1 MRVLVIYS
9 HPVPESFCAALRD
22 TVMAALGE
30 AGHETRLLDLYEP
43 AGDNAAQLRATVDI
57 ARRRLAEIRLQHE
70 ELLDIIEDL
79 EARVRDERPAGEHR
93 PTPDRRVVRD
103 APGDPPGRDHRGR
116 AARARP
122 STSRPDWPTVT
133 TAPWAATSTPP
144 RPRSP

>member
-79 EARVRDERPAGEHR
+79 EARVRATDEML
-93 PTPDRRVVRD
+93 
-103 APGDPPGRDHRGR
+103 
-116 AARARP
+116 ARSGAHSSDQP
-122 STSRPDWPTVT
+122 VKDEP
-133 TAPWAATSTPP
+133 
-144 RPRSP
+144 